1 MVLLDANKERAPDD
15 QSRGRPMRK
24 HDVRAAKRS
33 QGEPLEGIERMEL
46 VCWRF
51 SAAEIQS
58 LSLLQLKQRYWPN
71 ALDLPLNE
79 GRLQFAHWLVEHGL
93 LSEHMGGDLEAQP
106 EAETASDALW
116 RQGIAPTP
124 CGAVSMDAS
133 VGASVRESR
142 MERARRMGHEH
153 WRPLLLR
160 AWSIT
165 RRGLA
170 TLGTIGR
177 ELESTDCLFSCE
189 GRFWKLY
196 RADEFFWPRDPHSP
210 HDR

>member
-1 MVLLDANKERAPDD
+1 
-15 QSRGRPMRK
+15 MRR

-46 VCWRF
+46 VFWRF
-51 SAAEIQS
+51 SEAEIQS
-58 LSLLQLKQRYWPN
+58 LSLLQLQQRYWPN
-71 ALDLPLNE
+71 ALDLPLSE

-93 LSEHMGGDLEAQP
+93 LSEHTGGDLEAQP
-106 EAETASDALW
+106 EAEKAPDALW
-116 RQGIAPTP
+116 RPGIAPTP
-124 CGAVSMDAS
+124 CGAAAT
-133 VGASVRESR
+133 GASVRESR
-142 MERARRMGHEH
+142 MERARRTGHEH

-160 AWSIT
+160 AWSIA

-170 TLGTIGR
+170 KLGTIGR
-177 ELESTDCLFSCE
+177 ELESTDWLFPCE

-196 RADEFFWPRDPHSP
+196 RADEYFWPRDPHSP